1 MLYGAAYQVEKNTYS
16 DSQFMKDYLEKEEA
30 HQEQATVVADGAYS
44 GKTNEGLAAGKNVE
58 LVTTNTK
65 RRAEQQKYRGTEEF
79 KELSNFRNGVEAIPS
94 ILRRKY
100 RVDHMPVR
108 GLIWSRVFFGCKIGA
123 LNFGKCCK
131 YMQGCKSHAP
141 NTVMA

>member
-44 GKTNEGLAAGKNVE
+44 GKTNEGLAAGKNVQ

-65 RRAEQQKYRGTEEF
+65 RRAEQQ
-79 KELSNFRNGVEAIPS
+79 
-94 ILRRKY
+94 KY

>member
-79 KELSNFRNGVEAIPS
+79 KELSNFRNGVEVIPS

-131 YMQGCKSHAP
+131 YMQGCKSHVP
-141 NTVMA
+141 NTAIA